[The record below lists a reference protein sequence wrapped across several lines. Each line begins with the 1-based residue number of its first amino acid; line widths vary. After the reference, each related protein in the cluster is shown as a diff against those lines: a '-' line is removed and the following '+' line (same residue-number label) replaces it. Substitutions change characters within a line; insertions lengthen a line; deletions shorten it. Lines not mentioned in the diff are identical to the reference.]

1 MRAKIGVLPL
11 YDSEKDSLWMVPGYM
26 NGIIKAGG
34 VPYILPLTTD
44 NNILK
49 EVCDE
54 MDGFLFT
61 GGQDVNPLLYTDK
74 IQYYCNEIC
83 FERDE
88 EEKFLIERLINM
100 DKPLLGICR
109 GIQILNV
116 VMGGTLYQDIP
127 TERGHKITLNHKQGH
142 PYSEGTHKVE
152 IFKDTMLYECIQKET
167 LLVNSLHHQG
177 IRKKAPNVK
186 INAMAT
192 DGLIEGIEIEKTKM
206 AMAVQWHPEF
216 LYKNDESSQKLFN
229 LLVRKSSF

>member
-83 FERDE
+83 FERSS
-88 EEKFLIERLINM
+88 
-100 DKPLLGICR
+100 DK
-109 GIQILNV
+109 
-116 VMGGTLYQDIP
+116 
-127 TERGHKITLNHKQGH
+127 
-142 PYSEGTHKVE
+142 
-152 IFKDTMLYECIQKET
+152 
-167 LLVNSLHHQG
+167 
-177 IRKKAPNVK
+177 
-186 INAMAT
+186 
-192 DGLIEGIEIEKTKM
+192 EIEP
-206 AMAVQWHPEF
+206 PEEI
-216 LYKNDESSQKLFN
+216 LYLRKRMEDEIYLSDAIINNNIMNYILEYN
-229 LLVRKSSF
+229 E

>member
-1 MRAKIGVLPL
+1 MKAKIGVLPL
-11 YDSEKDSLWMVPGYM
+11 YDSEKDSLWMIPGYM
-26 NGIIKAGG
+26 DGIIRAGG
-34 VPYILPLTTD
+34 IPYILPLTTKK
-44 NNILK
+44 NILN
-49 EVCDE
+49 EVCDD

-61 GGQDVNPLLYTDK
+61 GGQDVSPLLYTDK
-74 IQYYCNEIC
+74 IEYYCNEIC

-88 EEKFLIERLINM
+88 EEKYLLERLINM

-109 GIQILNV
+109 GLQILNV

-127 TERGHKITLNHKQGH
+127 TERGHKITLNHKQAH
-142 PYSEGTHKVE
+142 NYDEGIHAVE
-152 IFKDTMLYECIQKET
+152 IFKDTALYECIKKEK

-192 DGLIEGIEIEKTKM
+192 DGLIEGIEVENAKM

-216 LYKNDESSQKLFN
+216 LYKNDESSQKIFN
-229 LLVRKSSF
+229 LLVKKSGS